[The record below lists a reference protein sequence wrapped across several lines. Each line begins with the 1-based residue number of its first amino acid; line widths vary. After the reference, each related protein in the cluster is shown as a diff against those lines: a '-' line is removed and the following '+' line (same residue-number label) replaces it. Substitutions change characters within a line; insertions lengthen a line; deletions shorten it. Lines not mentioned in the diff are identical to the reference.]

1 MTHSKNSSAIG
12 QLVGMTLDV
21 NDLELTKPFW
31 KAVLGAEIKSES
43 ANLVVF
49 EPQRG
54 YSGFSLQKVP
64 ERKAGKSRAH
74 PDIRVADLDGAIKEL
89 KALGA
94 TVLRELTWKEY
105 RWVIMADPEG
115 NEFCALP

>member
-1 MTHSKNSSAIG
+1 MAHSKNSRAIG

-21 NDLELTKPFW
+21 NDLGLTKPFW
-31 KAVLGAEIKSES
+31 QAVLGAKIKSES
-43 ANLVVF
+43 ARLVIF
-49 EPQRG
+49 EAQPG

-74 PDIRVADLDGAIKEL
+74 PDIRVADLDAAIREL

-94 TVLRELTWKEY
+94 TVLQELNWKEY